1 MNKDKVSFVNL
12 HLGNGASL
20 CAIKDS
26 KSIDT
31 SMGLTPLA
39 GIMMGTRSGDI
50 DPSIHNFISKQGNIS
65 IEEFTN
71 ILNNQSGLL
80 GVSEISSDMRDL
92 TKAAEQG
99 NSDLKI
105 CYWFILSKNS
115 RLYFNLCK

>member
-1 MNKDKVSFVNL
+1 M
-12 HLGNGASL
+12 
-20 CAIKDS
+20 
-26 KSIDT
+26 
-31 SMGLTPLA
+31 
-39 GIMMGTRSGDI
+39 

-99 NSDLKI
+99 NSDRQI